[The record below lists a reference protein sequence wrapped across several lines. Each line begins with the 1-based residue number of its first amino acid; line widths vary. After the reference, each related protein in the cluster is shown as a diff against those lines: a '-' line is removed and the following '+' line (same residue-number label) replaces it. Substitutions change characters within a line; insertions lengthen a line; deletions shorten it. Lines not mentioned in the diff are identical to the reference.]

1 MTTMPVLDE
10 TVYAY
15 AVGRVRALETRLIDR
30 GRFER
35 MVDANSADEA
45 LKILTE
51 TDYANAI
58 GEIDSVYNFETF
70 LVAELKHTFN
80 TILKIS
86 PNPQQIAALALRYD
100 VHNLK
105 VLFKEKFLGIKTEL
119 LIEAGTIASDKLE
132 LAINEDDFRD
142 LPGRLRP
149 VAEKISEEFP
159 LNRNPQLIDLALDQ
173 ALYTDLL
180 AEAVKNKSD
189 FLAGLFQRQIDLI
202 NLKSLIRIKRMGLER
217 EFLRTVLLK
226 GGRLPFDRLLS
237 LIDEPLESIITA
249 LAMSD
254 YAVLISEGLRE
265 WIDRGSAARLEKLSD
280 DYITAYLKQGKW
292 TPFGPEPL
300 IGYLWAKEIEIKNIR
315 LVLVGKINKLPAEAI
330 RERLRD
336 GYL

>member
-1 MTTMPVLDE
+1 MPVLDE

-15 AVGRVRALETRLIDR
+15 AVGRVRAMETRLIDH

-35 MVDANSADEA
+35 MVDANTADEA

-58 GEIDSVYNFETF
+58 GEIDSVYNFETI
-70 LVAELKHTFN
+70 LAAELKHTFD

-86 PNPQQIAALALRYD
+86 PSPQQIAVLALRYD

-119 LIEAGTIASDKLE
+119 LIGAGTMATDKLE
-132 LAINEDDFRD
+132 LAINEEDFRD

-149 VAEKISEEFP
+149 VAETISEEFP

-173 ALYTDLL
+173 VLYAELL
-180 AEAVKNKSD
+180 AEAVNNKAD
-189 FLAGLFQRQIDLI
+189 FLTGLFQRQIDLI
-202 NLKSLIRIKRMGLER
+202 NIKSLIRIKRIGLDR
-217 EFLRTVLLK
+217 EFLRTVLLA
-226 GGRLPFDRLLS
+226 GGCLPLDRLLA
-237 LIDEPLESIITA
+237 LIDEPLESVITS

-254 YAVLISEGLRE
+254 YSELVSEGLRE

-280 DYITAYLKQGKW
+280 DYITAYLKRGKW

-300 IGYLWAKEIEIKNIR
+300 IGYLWAKEMEIKNIR
-315 LVLVGKINKLPAEAI
+315 LILVGKINKLPAEAI